1 MLYVLM
7 GKSATGKDTIF
18 RKLMTLPEL
27 NLKKIVPYTTR
38 PMRNGEIDGQE
49 YHFVNEETMSKLDSE
64 GKIAESRC
72 YNTVHGNW
80 YYFTADDGTNIKD
93 ESARYITIGT
103 LEAYTKL
110 RDYYGQEYVTPIYVC
125 VDDFERMKRSL
136 YREKKQQNPS
146 VAEVC
151 RRFLADENDFSDELL
166 EAAGVNIFFENI
178 HVGTCVDAIKHMI
191 LSNHS

>member
-18 RKLMTLPEL
+18 RRLMKLPEL

-38 PMRNGEIDGQE
+38 PMRHGEIDGQE
-49 YHFVNEETMSKLDSE
+49 YHFVDETAMSKLDSE

-93 ESARYITIGT
+93 GSARYITIGT

-110 RDYYGQEYVTPIYVC
+110 RDYYGQKYVTPIYVY

-136 YREKKQQNPS
+136 CREKKQSAPS

-151 RRFLADENDFSDELL
+151 RRFLADENDFSEELL

-178 HVGTCVDAIKHMI
+178 HIDTCVDAIKHMI
-191 LSNHS
+191 LSN